1 MDALDGP
8 LKGKVYR
15 DVPEHTQTLVDQYRT
30 DMDFYQVTYER
41 TKKGWKFKKEEKL
54 FQERVPMSSYNYLTK
69 SVDHLTD
76 IYINAVK
83 EYIRNRLLYET
94 MHMEDFAAEMANFS
108 ECFFAT
114 VQALTKD

>member
-41 TKKGWKFKKEEKL
+41 TKKGWKFKKEEQL
-54 FQERVPMSSYNYLTK
+54 S
-69 SVDHLTD
+69 
-76 IYINAVK
+76 
-83 EYIRNRLLYET
+83 
-94 MHMEDFAAEMANFS
+94 
-108 ECFFAT
+108 
-114 VQALTKD
+114 